1 MTTQIWS
8 VGLPALLFLTVA
20 CQLESTDQAQEDDL
34 SAEAALAAPDSAPG
48 AMSMERME
56 GMGGMQMQSDM
67 MAHMQTMHAMHGD
80 SLMMMMPQHGQM
92 LGNMMTHMD
101 REMQSMNLSP
111 DSLES
116 ALADSLRSDLM
127 RMPGMSAPEMEAFMP
142 GHQAR
147 VMRMM
152 EMHGSMMS
160 GDR

>member
-1 MTTQIWS
+1 VKTQIWFL
-8 VGLPALLFLTVA
+8 GLPALLFLTVA
-20 CQLESTDQAQEDDL
+20 CQLESSDQAQEDDL
-34 SAEAALAAPDSAPG
+34 SAE
-48 AMSMERME
+48 
-56 GMGGMQMQSDM
+56 M
-67 MAHMQTMHAMHGD
+67 MAHMHTMEAMHGD

-92 LGNMMTHMD
+92 LGNMMTRMD
-101 REMQSMNLSP
+101 REMQSMSMSP
-111 DSLES
+111 DSLRS

-127 RMPGMSAPEMEAFMP
+127 RMPGMSMDEMEGFMP

>member
-1 MTTQIWS
+1 MKRQIWS

-48 AMSMERME
+48 AM
-56 GMGGMQMQSDM
+56 DM

>member
-1 MTTQIWS
+1 MKERIWFLG
-8 VGLPALLFLTVA
+8 VTALLFLAVA
-20 CQLESTDQAQEDDL
+20 CQLESTDQAQEGDS
-34 SAEAALAAPDSAPG
+34 SAE
-48 AMSMERME
+48 
-56 GMGGMQMQSDM
+56 M
-67 MAHMQTMHAMHGD
+67 MAHMQAMHAMHGD
-80 SLMMMMPQHGQM
+80 SLMMMMSQHGQM

-101 REMQSMNLSP
+101 REMQSMNMSP
-111 DSLES
+111 DSLRS

-127 RMPGMSAPEMEAFMP
+127 RMPGMSMAEMEGFMP